1 MIAERER
8 EIEKDNIDAKK
19 KRKDLLGD
27 EKSEFDDVQ
36 DEVNSE
42 NMDDEDDD
50 DDDDESESDED
61 DIDLSSDSSEMNG
74 RPAEFTEEEDEVD
87 PYEPHHKAGDEDVYE
102 IEWELDLVPKRV
114 VPKTDRKTAEPTKPD
129 RKSKKS
135 RKDKKSKRE
144 SRRNVEPQHKPSRH
158 HHRNERPTT
167 HHKHRSHKNQEDQ
180 GRHRHRHRRNGIGQ
194 VNELSYGMQYRHGD
208 NEHYPV
214 VTEGHGEIGHDV
226 YGNEYKYESYR
237 LPQPKMPQ
245 VPIARM
251 PVRPERPAHPLGYDT
266 REEELSL
273 VTLLKPRSDEEVL
286 TKGPNYGSKQK
297 AGSYA
302 HTEHEALPTK
312 QGQYPDQ
319 KTGPSVLKGA

>member
-1 MIAERER
+1 M
-8 EIEKDNIDAKK
+8 DAKK

-27 EKSEFDDVQ
+27 DESEFDDDQ

-50 DDDDESESDED
+50 DEDDESESDED

-74 RPAEFTEEEDEVD
+74 RPVEFTDEEAEVD

-114 VPKTDRKTAEPTKPD
+114 VPKTDRKMAEPAKPD

-144 SRRNVEPQHKPSRH
+144 SRKNVEPQHKPSRH

-180 GRHRHRHRRNGIGQ
+180 GRHRRRHHRNGIDQ

-214 VTEGHGEIGHDV
+214 VTEGHGEYGQDV
-226 YGNEYKYESYR
+226 NGNEYKYESYK
-237 LPQPKMPQ
+237 LPQPKMP
-245 VPIARM
+245 
-251 PVRPERPAHPLGYDT
+251 
-266 REEELSL
+266 
-273 VTLLKPRSDEEVL
+273 
-286 TKGPNYGSKQK
+286 
-297 AGSYA
+297 
-302 HTEHEALPTK
+302 
-312 QGQYPDQ
+312 
-319 KTGPSVLKGA
+319 